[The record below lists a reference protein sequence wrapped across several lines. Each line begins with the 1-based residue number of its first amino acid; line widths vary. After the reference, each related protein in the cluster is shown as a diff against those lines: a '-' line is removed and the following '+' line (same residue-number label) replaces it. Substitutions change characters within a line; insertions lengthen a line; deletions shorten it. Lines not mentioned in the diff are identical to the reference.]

1 MGQKEMAGH
10 GRHRHR
16 PNNRRLAEQY
26 DYVGEAR
33 LATTLRLTS
42 YTASHV
48 RSESIQPDKLSSK
61 KLYTDAE
68 THWLEIC
75 GLSEAEVIT
84 RIVKEFGFHSLDAKD
99 ILTPQHVAK
108 VEIENDHTLI
118 VLNVCYYDERM
129 VLQKEHVGLLLARNV
144 ILSFVERNDYKLFDG
159 VHQAIAN
166 NLLDIRNHN
175 IKQLLLHL
183 LNALTSCLSEAASMT
198 EELLEDIEDSLLDVS
213 GSAED
218 IGISIQQRRRDSIT
232 IRRSTLPLKEELSK
246 LIRTSGYFS
255 PEQIPLFNDA
265 SDQVLFVLQTS
276 DMCREIV
283 DSLMDLYFSNNDL
296 RLNSIMKRLTI
307 VSTIFI
313 PLTFLAGIW
322 GMNFEFMP
330 ELDWRYGYAMAWL
343 VMLVAAFLSW
353 RYLRRKGWD

>member
-99 ILTPQHVAK
+99 ILTPQHVA
-108 VEIENDHTLI
+108 
-118 VLNVCYYDERM
+118 NV
-129 VLQKEHVGLLLARNV
+129 
-144 ILSFVERNDYKLFDG
+144 
-159 VHQAIAN
+159 
-166 NLLDIRNHN
+166 
-175 IKQLLLHL
+175 
-183 LNALTSCLSEAASMT
+183 
-198 EELLEDIEDSLLDVS
+198 
-213 GSAED
+213 
-218 IGISIQQRRRDSIT
+218 
-232 IRRSTLPLKEELSK
+232 
-246 LIRTSGYFS
+246 
-255 PEQIPLFNDA
+255 
-265 SDQVLFVLQTS
+265 
-276 DMCREIV
+276 
-283 DSLMDLYFSNNDL
+283 
-296 RLNSIMKRLTI
+296 
-307 VSTIFI
+307 
-313 PLTFLAGIW
+313 
-322 GMNFEFMP
+322 
-330 ELDWRYGYAMAWL
+330 
-343 VMLVAAFLSW
+343 
-353 RYLRRKGWD
+353 